1 MTNVIVVGGGPGGY
15 TAAIRAAQL
24 GCDVKLIEKVKIG
37 GTCLNRGCIPTKVLL
52 HASHIRDSFKKAQE
66 YGFSVENVSFDWKTL
81 MQRKEDTVKQ
91 LTDGVEAIL
100 ESWGVEIIYGEA
112 SFVEPHVIA
121 VTDEQGSTTK
131 INGENFI
138 VATGSRTSLPPI
150 EGLRSEGVLTS
161 DDALCIDELPSS
173 ILIVGGGVI
182 GVEFATLF
190 SNLGC
195 SVTVVEFLPRIL
207 SNIDEELASMV
218 HEILSFKGVAIHAS
232 TKVTKIEKSGNILT
246 VTLEGEGGKTSKV
259 EVSNVLLAAGRL
271 PDTSTLNLENIGVK
285 TERGRVVVDKYMK
298 TNLPHIYAI
307 GDCASPFMLAHVAMA
322 EGEVAAENIAGNVRA
337 MDYTA
342 VPSCIFTEPELASVG
357 MSEAD
362 CLDAGIPIKVS
373 RFPMVG
379 NGRALTLGEAIG
391 MVKIVAEEKYEKV
404 LGVHILGP
412 NATELISTAGMALM
426 LEATADEIANLIF
439 AHPTVGEAL
448 KEAALLLQG
457 KAIHFPKA

>member
-121 VTDEQGSTTK
+121 VTDEQGSTSK

-161 DDALCIDELPSS
+161 DDALSINELPSS

-246 VTLEGEGGKTSKV
+246 VTDRKS
-259 EVSNVLLAAGRL
+259 
-271 PDTSTLNLENIGVK
+271 
-285 TERGRVVVDKYMK
+285 VV
-298 TNLPHIYAI
+298 
-307 GDCASPFMLAHVAMA
+307 
-322 EGEVAAENIAGNVRA
+322 
-337 MDYTA
+337 
-342 VPSCIFTEPELASVG
+342 
-357 MSEAD
+357 
-362 CLDAGIPIKVS
+362 
-373 RFPMVG
+373 
-379 NGRALTLGEAIG
+379 
-391 MVKIVAEEKYEKV
+391 
-404 LGVHILGP
+404 
-412 NATELISTAGMALM
+412 
-426 LEATADEIANLIF
+426 
-439 AHPTVGEAL
+439 
-448 KEAALLLQG
+448 
-457 KAIHFPKA
+457 